1 MINVEENLDSNTK
14 EKYSAI
20 YLEKVRK
27 NIESMDKIHHIIIAN
42 ILKENNIK
50 LDENSNGIF
59 VNLTYIDNYII
70 DKIEEYLN
78 YVNIQE
84 KDLKKDEKLKENL
97 ENKYFKDNKDN
108 NNNKY
113 NVEICSDK

>member
-1 MINVEENLDSNTK
+1 MIEQELNFNNK
-14 EKYSAI
+14 EKYSSV

-27 NIESMDKIHHIIIAN
+27 KIESMDKIHHIAIAN
-42 ILKENNIK
+42 ILKENSIK

-70 DKIEEYLN
+70 DKIEDYLN

-97 ENKYFKDNKDN
+97 ENKYFKDNKDI

-113 NVEICSDK
+113 NVEICSAK